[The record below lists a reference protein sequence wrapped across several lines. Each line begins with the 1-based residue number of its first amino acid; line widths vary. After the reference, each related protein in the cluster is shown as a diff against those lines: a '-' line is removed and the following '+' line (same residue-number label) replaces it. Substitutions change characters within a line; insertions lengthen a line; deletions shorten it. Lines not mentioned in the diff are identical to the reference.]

1 MLWIIGGWGNRPDSL
16 ESAVD
21 RLQHSLSRIP
31 DESGKYGPWGYWQ
44 RRHPDDEDSRLD
56 FVPIDAGD
64 AGALADAI
72 VRETEQVRLG
82 PNTAPG
88 AYVDLSRPVTVQR
101 SPTSSAWFKCIVRVG
116 FIDQPRP
123 LNHIAFEVDDDTD
136 EPILAGYLGAL
147 IEAWQPDRLG
157 VLTVETKRA
166 QGHKGPQVA
175 VGRLTYIAD
184 SVPLNTNA
192 LGGDVDVAEA
202 EGGRYIRVPGTPIDP
217 SLEHIRQVRKALGY
231 ADV

>member
-21 RLQHSLSRIP
+21 RLQRSLSCIP

-82 PNTAPG
+82 PNAAPG

-136 EPILAGYLGAL
+136 ERTLMGYMSAL
-147 IEAWQPDRLG
+147 VDAWHPDRLG
-157 VLTVETKRA
+157 VLTVESKRA
-166 QGHKGPQVA
+166 QGHKGPEVA
-175 VGRLTYIAD
+175 VGRLTYVRNSI
-184 SVPLNTNA
+184 PLNTSI
-192 LGGDVDVAEA
+192 LDDEIEVAEA
-202 EGGRYIRVPGTPIDP
+202 EGGCYIRVPGTIENP
-217 SLEHIRQVRKALGY
+217 SLHHILQVRRALGY
-231 ADV
+231 PTD